1 MIAFELKR
9 QYPQMDISV
18 VEMKNVVKLA
28 EGKFV
33 PGNEHLGV
41 KFISGQVVDI
51 NILLQILKV
60 LKYILFQREKLQ
72 GTKKSI
78 VD

>member
-28 EGKFV
+28 EEKFV
-33 PGNEHLGV
+33 PGNEGLGV
-41 KFISGQVVDI
+41 KFISGQVVDV
-51 NILLQILKV
+51 NIYLQILKV
-60 LKYILFQREKLQ
+60 LKYLLF
-72 GTKKSI
+72 
-78 VD
+78 